1 MTPKPCPFCGSYE
14 LEYQIGTTDKEG
26 IPTNIV
32 CTKCGCTGPQVYLSE
47 KELACKED
55 ELPERALQEWNSRSP
70 HNYWPS

>member
-26 IPTNIV
+26 TPTNIM
-32 CTKCGCTGPQVYLSE
+32 CTKCGSTGPQVYLSE
-47 KELACKED
+47 KELSCKED